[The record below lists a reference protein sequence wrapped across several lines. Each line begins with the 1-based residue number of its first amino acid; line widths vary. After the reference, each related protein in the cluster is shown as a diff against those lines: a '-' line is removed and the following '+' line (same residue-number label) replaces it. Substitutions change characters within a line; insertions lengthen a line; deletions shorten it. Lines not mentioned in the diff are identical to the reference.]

1 MFNKKKYLM
10 EKNTTKKESICK
22 NLQNFILTQLIKPI
36 TGSSSFKVSNKL
48 QISQITENLYKAS
61 KNYLSIKLPI
71 IIDKTTLLNIFMFYG
86 DIDHININENT
97 NTILLEYFKITSA
110 MKCFSEISANFQKLS
125 KIENLEISFIEQKFK
140 EKFYLGIEIQGK
152 LSRVQVKTNCLIQI
166 LSNAGLILEIYQK
179 ISYCSNDYKQEDIIK
194 MDTIII
200 FNDSRD
206 KEKADFILRRIIS
219 PYFSFNSPLINSA
232 NEIKNEIRNNKDENK
247 EEELIIDFSNN
258 FDIYNEPEINL
269 ISYRLIY
276 QHIKTVDDENYD
288 NYFKNDNEDSKIEKF
303 YNNGDLIFNDNDNQ
317 ENNVNTNTEISKIQ
331 YTGIKQ
337 RNTPIEERKKYV
349 IVLEN
354 IINETDQRTTLMIKN
369 IPRNISQGYLME
381 LINYKFRG
389 LFNFFYLPIDF
400 QKNEN
405 AGYAFINFKSPK
417 NIVDFFI
424 EYNDKPWIFY
434 KKKKGFVSYAR
445 IQGFRAITQHFSISN
460 IMQVNDEDFKPFIS
474 AD

>member
-1 MFNKKKYLM
+1 M
-10 EKNTTKKESICK
+10 EKMSIKEKVSR
-22 NLQNFILTQLIKPI
+22 NLPNLILTQLKKSIY
-36 TGSSSFKVSNKL
+36 TNYSSNIDNNQNIQKIN
-48 QISQITENLYKAS
+48 QITENLYRAS

-71 IIDKTTLLNIFMFYG
+71 IIDKATLLNIFMFYG
-86 DIDHININENT
+86 DIDHIYINENT

-110 MKCFSEISANFQKLS
+110 MKCYSEICANFQKLS
-125 KIENLEISFIEQKFK
+125 QLKNLEIFFVE
-140 EKFYLGIEIQGK
+140 EKFQEKYYLGIEIQGK
-152 LSRVQVKTNCLIQI
+152 LSRAQVKTNCLIKI

-179 ISYCSNDYKQEDIIK
+179 ISYCSNDYQQEDIIK

-206 KEKADFILRRIIS
+206 KEKADFILRRIIA
-219 PYFSFNSPLINSA
+219 PYFSFNSPLINNA
-232 NEIKNEIRNNKDENK
+232 NEIKNEIKNNKDENK
-247 EEELIIDFSNN
+247 EGEELVIDFSNN

-269 ISYRLIY
+269 LSYHLIY
-276 QHIKTVDDENYD
+276 QYVKSGEEEKYD
-288 NYFKNDNEDSKIEKF
+288 NYFKKDNEDYKLEKL
-303 YNNGDLIFNDNDNQ
+303 YNNGDIVFNDKDSQ
-317 ENNVNTNTEISKIQ
+317 ENNLNTNTEISKIQ

-337 RNTPIEERKKYV
+337 RNTPIEERKKYI

-354 IINETDQRTTLMIKN
+354 IINETDQRTTLMMKN
-369 IPRNISQGYLME
+369 IPRSISQGYLME

-424 EYNDKPWIFY
+424 EYNDKPWVFY
-434 KKKKGFVSYAR
+434 KKKKCFVSYAR
-445 IQGFRAITQHFSISN
+445 IQGFRAISQHFSISN
-460 IMQVNDEDFKPFIS
+460 IMQVNDDDLKPYIS